1 MSWLLYS
8 LLAMALLAVSTL
20 VARSLTRFDVNV
32 STLSHPQAA
41 PLVIAFVVLS
51 LAGGFAYY
59 LALREPGSKT
69 AGVAA
74 VVALNIAIVAVAS
87 WALFKESLS
96 TVQLAGL
103 ALAFVSVVL
112 LSAG

>member
-1 MSWLLYS
+1 MYS
-8 LLAMALLAVSTL
+8 LLAMALLAASTL
-20 VARSLTRFDVNV
+20 VARSLARFEASA
-32 STLSHPQAA
+32 STLSNPQAV

-69 AGVAA
+69 AAVAA

-87 WALFKESLS
+87 WALFRENLS

-103 ALAFVSVVL
+103 ALAFVSVIM
-112 LSAG
+112 LSAGG